1 MTNKF
6 VIFENVMNKE
16 LFDKVEEILK
26 NIRPY
31 LLVDGGDVELIEI
44 TDDNIVK
51 VKLLGACYACPLNL
65 MTLRAGIE
73 RKIMKEIPEITR
85 LENVM

>member
-1 MTNKF
+1 
-6 VIFENVMNKE
+6 MNKE
-16 LFDKVEEILK
+16 LYEKVENILK
-26 NIRPY
+26 NLRPY
-31 LLVDGGDVELIEI
+31 LQIDGGDVELIEI

-73 RKIMKEIPEITR
+73 RKIMKELPQIVR

>member
-1 MTNKF
+1 
-6 VIFENVMNKE
+6 MNKE
-16 LFDKVEEILK
+16 LYEKVENVLK
-26 NIRPY
+26 NLRPY
-31 LLVDGGDVELIEI
+31 LQIDGGDVELIDI
-44 TDDNIVK
+44 TDENIVK

-73 RKIMKEIPEITR
+73 RKIMNEVPEIVR

>member
-1 MTNKF
+1 
-6 VIFENVMNKE
+6 MNKE
-16 LFDKVEEILK
+16 LIEKVENILK

-31 LLVDGGDVELIEI
+31 LQVDGGDVQLIEI

-65 MTLRAGIE
+65 TTLRAGIE
-73 RKIMKEIPEITR
+73 RKIIKELPEIKR

>member
-1 MTNKF
+1 MMNIL
-6 VIFENVMNKE
+6 VIFMADMNNELLEKVENV
-16 LFDKVEEILK
+16 LK

-31 LLVDGGDVELIEI
+31 LQVDGGDVELIEI

-73 RKIMKEIPEITR
+73 RKIMKEIPQIKR
-85 LENVM
+85 LENIN

>member
-1 MTNKF
+1 MMNIL
-6 VIFENVMNKE
+6 VIFEADMNNE
-16 LFDKVEEILK
+16 LFEKVENVLK

-31 LLVDGGDVELIEI
+31 LQVDGGDVELIEI

-73 RKIMKEIPEITR
+73 RKIMKEIPQIKR
-85 LENVM
+85 LENIN

>member
-1 MTNKF
+1 L
-6 VIFENVMNKE
+6 NKE
-16 LFDKVEEILK
+16 LIEKVENILK
-26 NIRPY
+26 KLRPY
-31 LLVDGGDVELIEI
+31 LQVDGGDVELIEI
-44 TDDNIVK
+44 TDENIVK

-73 RKIMKEIPEITR
+73 RKIMKELPEIIR

>member
-1 MTNKF
+1 
-6 VIFENVMNKE
+6 VILKDKVTRTLNNELKEKVENV
-16 LFDKVEEILK
+16 LK
-26 NIRPY
+26 KIRPY

-44 TDDNIVK
+44 TDDKIVK

-73 RKIMKEIPEITR
+73 RKILNEVPEIIR

>member
-1 MTNKF
+1 MNIL
-6 VIFENVMNKE
+6 VIFTTVMNKE
-16 LFDKVEEILK
+16 LFEKVENVLR
-26 NIRPY
+26 NLRPY
-31 LLVDGGDVELIEI
+31 LQIDGGDVELIEI

-73 RKIMKEIPEITR
+73 RKIMKEVPQIKR
-85 LENVM
+85 LENVG